1 MNISIIRYIL
11 GWVLAIE
18 GGFMSLPC
26 LVAVIYGES
35 GGWYFAVIGT
45 IAALTGLCMIRK
57 KTSEQYLLYPG
68 GKHCYCTELDSAQ
81 CGRSPALLAQWRDPL
96 LHRRAV

>member
-18 GGFMSLPC
+18 GGFMFLPC

-35 GGWYFAVIGT
+35 SGWYFAVIGT
-45 IAALTGLCMIRK
+45 IAALPGLCMIRK
-57 KTSEQYLLYPG
+57 NLRAIS
-68 GKHCYCTELDSAQ
+68 SIS
-81 CGRSPALLAQWRDPL
+81 GREALL
-96 LHRRAV
+96 LH